1 MTTST
6 LSIDNIAAR
15 MTEIF
20 RDVLDHSSL
29 VLTRETTAGDVEDW
43 DSLAQISLLVAI
55 EKEFDIH
62 FTLAETKQL
71 ANVGEMLDLV
81 AAKLEPGR

>member
-1 MTTST
+1 MTTT
-6 LSIDNIAAR
+6 ALSAADIHAR
-15 MTEIF
+15 LTDIF
-20 RDVLDHSSL
+20 RDVLDQSSL
-29 VLTRETTAGDVEDW
+29 VLTRETTAADVEDW

-55 EKEFDIH
+55 EKDFAVH

-81 AAKLEPGR
+81 AAKLG

>member
-1 MTTST
+1 MTST
-6 LSIDNIAAR
+6 DAIDEITDR
-15 MTEIF
+15 MTQIF
-20 RDVLDHSSL
+20 RDVLDNDAI
-29 VLTRETTAGDVEDW
+29 VLTRETTASDVEDW

-55 EKEFDIH
+55 EKEFSIH

-81 AAKLEPGR
+81 TAKLA